1 MNKFQ
6 ENLQKT
12 ISELIKVSEIIV
24 SSDKASQLDIDI
36 LLAKLRKAYDVAI
49 SFELEKQEI
58 ILENPIIFTQDLK
71 QEPEVEKKEEFID
84 QKIEED
90 IIVEEVPQ
98 TIIVENEIEKQNIES
113 IIEDEVE
120 REVEVEKE
128 IEEVAETVAETIIE
142 EKAVQSE
149 QKVII
154 KPILIEPE
162 ILFDTENHEQETND
176 NARKNDNIS
185 KESPSVLKYLNEQM
199 PKVNNI
205 FQEQNQEKK
214 SEENTNINQQSSPK
228 TIGERYS
235 QEKSVLDNIS
245 KTVKQD
251 DISSRFKT
259 HNLDLRTAIG
269 VNEKFMFINDLFSGN
284 LRQYTD
290 FIQKLN
296 EAESLEKANQILNAT
311 KEENRWISNS
321 LPITT
326 LHEIILKK
334 FH

>member
-12 ISELIKVSEIIV
+12 ISEVIKVSDIIV
-24 SSDKASQLDIDI
+24 SSDKASQLDLDI
-36 LLAKLRKAYDVAI
+36 LLEKLRKAYDVAI
-49 SFELEKQEI
+49 SFEIEKQEI
-58 ILENPIIFTQDLK
+58 ILENAIVFSQDIK
-71 QEPEVEKKEEFID
+71 QEAEVEKKQEV
-84 QKIEED
+84 IE
-90 IIVEEVPQ
+90 Q
-98 TIIVENEIEKQNIES
+98 

-120 REVEVEKE
+120 KEVEVEAEVVVEKEVEDEVEAEVVVETEVEDEKE
-128 IEEVAETVAETIIE
+128 IEEVAEQVEETIIE
-142 EKAVQSE
+142 EKPVQSE
-149 QKVII
+149 PKVII
-154 KPILIEPE
+154 KPIIIEPE